1 MQASGS
7 TGALQSLLR
16 WAVLLLLS
24 AFAGA
29 VVLQL
34 LLAGLGVFID
44 PVYFR
49 WHVLSSRMLGPLL
62 IAAIGLA
69 LFARAGLRF
78 LAIAAVTFVLYGLQF
93 MFVHVVSGS
102 GRALHVVNALLLFVL
117 TQWLVGEVWR
127 RLRPEQPGSRVPGIL
142 TGGVSAVFVAA
153 ALLVSPL
160 ALRDSQITAD
170 MTASEIFSLRC
181 AACHGG
187 NGEGGSG
194 PALSGNAV
202 TQDND
207 HVAEVIRDGSGA
219 MPAFGHLVT
228 DAQLQDLIRLVAGL

>member
-1 MQASGS
+1 MKAPGPSGP
-7 TGALQSLLR
+7 LQSLLR

-34 LLAGLGVFID
+34 FLAGLGVFVD

-69 LFARAGLRF
+69 LFARAGVRF
-78 LAIAAVTFVLYGLQF
+78 LAVAAVAFVLYGLQF

-127 RLRPEQPGSRVPGIL
+127 RLRPEQSGSRVPGIL
-142 TGGVSAVFVAA
+142 TGGVSLVFVAV

-170 MTASEIFSLRC
+170 MTAADIFSLRC
-181 AACHGG
+181 AACHGAG
-187 NGEGGSG
+187 GEGGSG
-194 PALSGNAV
+194 PALAGNALA
-202 TQDND
+202 QDAS

-219 MPAFGHLVT
+219 MPAFSPLLT
-228 DAQLQDLIRLVAGL
+228 EEQLQELTRFVAEL